1 MSQLELLENIGV
13 PDHQDV
19 SDAKLLALKD
29 KHAALVLCMN
39 ISCLEDKEIYGPLG
53 LDQAQFSRIKNGSM
67 HFPPNLE
74 DQLMDV
80 CGNEIPLRYS
90 ALKRG
95 KQLAPLR
102 STLEQKLE
110 DRDAELAEAKRENDL
125 LMRVL
130 RQTRN

>member
-29 KHAALVLCMN
+29 KHTALVLCMN

-74 DQLMDV
+74 DPLMDV

-110 DRDAELAEAKRENDL
+110 DRDAELEAKRENDL

>member
-1 MSQLELLENIGV
+1 MSQLDLLETAGV

-19 SDAKLLALKD
+19 SDAKLLTLKD

-39 ISCLEDKEIYGPLG
+39 VSCLEDKEIYGPLG

-74 DQLMDV
+74 NPLMDI

-90 ALKRG
+90 AIKRG
-95 KQLAPLR
+95 KQLIPLR

-110 DRDAELAEAKRENDL
+110 DKDLELAEARRENDL

-130 RQTRN
+130 RETRK